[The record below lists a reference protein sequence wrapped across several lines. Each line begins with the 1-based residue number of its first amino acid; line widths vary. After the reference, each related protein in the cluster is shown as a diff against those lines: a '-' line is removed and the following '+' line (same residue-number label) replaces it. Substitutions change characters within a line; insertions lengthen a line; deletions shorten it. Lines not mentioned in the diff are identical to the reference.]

1 MSNFGLFVG
10 FGDPVE
16 GRETQAARVFGEAME
31 YYARLQQQGDI
42 ESFEGALLEAHGGD
56 LNGFILLR
64 GDPVKLG
71 MVRASEEW
79 ARLIAR
85 ANFVV
90 HGVGVVSAVLDE
102 EAQRVVSANE
112 AMTADL
118 R

>member
-1 MSNFGLFVG
+1 MTNFGLFVG
-10 FGDPVE
+10 FGAAID

-42 ESFEGALLEAHGGD
+42 ESFEGVLLEAHGGD

-85 ANFVV
+85 AEFVV
-90 HGVGVVSAVLDE
+90 RGVGVVSAILDE
-102 EAQRVVSANE
+102 EAQRLVSANE

>member
-1 MSNFGLFVG
+1 MANFGLFVG
-10 FGDPVE
+10 FGAPVV
-16 GRETQAARVFGEAME
+16 GRETQGARVFAEAME
-31 YYARLQQQGDI
+31 YNARLQQQGDI

-85 ANFVV
+85 AEFVV
-90 HGVGVVSAVLDE
+90 RGVGVVSAILDE
-102 EAQRVVSANE
+102 EAQRLVSANE